1 MSLAFRRMTRA
12 LPVTVVNSP
21 TSASALTVPG
31 GYIRSSYNAFAVFN
45 PNTCC
50 VGLRGTSR
58 PPNQPAPTTPLI
70 ASADGLDW
78 IFPPDFW
85 GVFSTQN
92 PIFMSAIALSFPTH
106 PDVPADAGLVP
117 LRVWYG
123 VGQ

>member
-1 MSLAFRRMTRA
+1 MSVAYRRMTRA
-12 LPVTVVNSP
+12 LPVKVVNTP
-21 TSASALTVPG
+21 TVQNTTKVPDG
-31 GYIRSSYNAFAVFN
+31 FIAPSYNAFAVFN

-58 PPNQPAPTTPLI
+58 PTGQPVPTEPLL
-70 ASADGLDW
+70 AQTDGLDW
-78 IFPPDFW
+78 LLPPGFW

-92 PIFMSAIALSFPTH
+92 PFFMSAIALSMPIA
-106 PDVPADAGLVP
+106 PVVPADADLVA